1 MKPIRIAQIGINTHS
16 HGPQIF
22 KEMKNLPELFEIA
35 GYVLPENERERL
47 PQKMKNFDG
56 YPELT
61 LEEVLNDPTIE
72 AVTVETDEI
81 YLTKYAKL
89 AAEAGKH
96 VHMEKPGSPDRKEFE
111 ALIETVKNSG
121 KVFHVAYMYRY
132 NEVIRDLIA
141 RVKAGEL
148 GQIVSVEAQMSC
160 YHPLWV
166 RNWLAE
172 MPAGMTWFLGCH
184 LVDLILLIQGLPE
197 KIIPLSKRTGYE
209 DAKGTD
215 FGMAVFEYK
224 NGVSLLKTT
233 DVERG
238 GFMRRQLVVTGT
250 EGTVEIRPLEVGPE
264 AAQTTSSRTVCDT
277 EWTADTPF
285 EQSDPRGRYTEMMRS
300 FAAYV
305 RGEKENPY
313 TPDYE
318 LAVFHTL
325 RKACGLDQ

>member
-22 KEMKNLPELFEIA
+22 KEMKLFPELFEIV
-35 GYVLPENERERL
+35 GYVLPERERERL
-47 PQKMKNFDG
+47 PEKMKVFDG
-56 YPELT
+56 YPELS

-96 VHMEKPGSPDRKEFE
+96 VHMEKPGSPDLREFE
-111 ALIETVKNSG
+111 GLIGTVKNSG

-132 NEVIRDLIA
+132 NEVIRDLISK
-141 RVKAGEL
+141 VKAGAL
-148 GQIVSVEAQMSC
+148 GQIVSVEAQMSGV
-160 YHPLWV
+160 HPLWV

-172 MPAGMTWFLGCH
+172 MPAGMMWFLGCH

-197 KIIPLSKRTGYE
+197 KVIPLNKRTGYE

-215 FGMAVFEYK
+215 FAMAVFEYEK
-224 NGVSLLKTT
+224 GVSFLKTT

-264 AAQTTSSRTVCDT
+264 ASQTTFSRTVTDLA
-277 EWTADTPF
+277 WGADEPF
-285 EQSDPRGRYTEMMRS
+285 EEFGPRGRYAEMMKS

-318 LAVFHTL
+318 LAVFNTL
-325 RKACGLDQ
+325 RKACGLD